1 MLFNKSNN
9 GAAELK
15 ELTSS
20 YYANNKFDAI
30 RTQLILEEEAMIKL
44 VGQPLYDRANTHYN
58 SSNFRK
64 AEPSELEALN
74 DQLVDKMRMPI
85 AYKATFRF
93 YQLNIVSH
101 EDTGRKYKINNEN
114 EKLPWEWMLDR
125 DDEAQ
130 VRMANETMDLLFDW
144 IERKNIP
151 EWINSDQRTAARKL
165 FVNSPLIFQDAYPMT
180 DGSWRFFYTTAA
192 FNKEVQTIR
201 IAKVLGA
208 RYAPLLEYWQTQMLS
223 GSSSTG
229 SGIPSADDT
238 ELYDKILA
246 LVQKIIP
253 LEVMILAAKRLSLQT
268 MPYGVVQHF
277 KSMFQGRDSAS
288 VPLEEVIRRYTVQLS
303 GDSSYIM
310 DDLKQLLQDS
320 DPASRAYR
328 LLPENDECKKFFST

>member
-1 MLFNKSNN
+1 MLFNKNN
-9 GAAELK
+9 DGAAELK

-20 YYANNKFDAI
+20 YYANNKFAAI
-30 RTQLILEEEAMIKL
+30 RTQLELETEAMIKL
-44 VGQPLYDRANTHYN
+44 IGQALYVRAETHYLSGDFQADEDN
-58 SSNFRK
+58 
-64 AEPSELEALN
+64 PSVNDEL
-74 DQLVDKMRMPI
+74 VKKIRVPI
-85 AYKATFRF
+85 AYKATLRF

-101 EDTGRKYKINNEN
+101 EDTGRKVKINREH
-114 EKLPWEWMLDR
+114 EIMPWEWMVDR

-130 VRMANETMDLLFDW
+130 SRLANETMDLLFDW

-208 RYAPLLEYWQTQMLS
+208 RYTPLLEYWQTQTLS
-223 GSSSTG
+223 GSSSVG

-238 ELYDKILA
+238 ALYDQILA

-277 KSMFQGRDSAS
+277 KSMFQGRDSSSAA
-288 VPLEEVIRRYTVQLS
+288 LEEVIRRYTVQLS

-310 DDLKQLLQDS
+310 DDLKQLLQDA
-320 DPASRAYR
+320 DPESRAYR